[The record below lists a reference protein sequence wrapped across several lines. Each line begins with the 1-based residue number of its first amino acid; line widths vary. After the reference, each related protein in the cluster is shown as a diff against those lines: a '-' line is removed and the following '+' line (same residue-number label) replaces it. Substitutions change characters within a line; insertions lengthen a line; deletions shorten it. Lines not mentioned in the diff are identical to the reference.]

1 MTAKERQQK
10 SNERRKLRGFKEC
23 KIWLLPASL
32 IAADAEVAR
41 RIARGERG
49 VSRQSVFADIIE
61 AGLSLEQA
69 DRVELRHELARARAE
84 IARLEE
90 KVRYGRG

>member
-23 KIWLLPASL
+23 KTWLSPASL

-41 RIARGERG
+41 RIVKGERA
-49 VSRQSVFADIIE
+49 VNRQTVLADIVE
-61 AGLSLEQA
+61 AGLSPEQA